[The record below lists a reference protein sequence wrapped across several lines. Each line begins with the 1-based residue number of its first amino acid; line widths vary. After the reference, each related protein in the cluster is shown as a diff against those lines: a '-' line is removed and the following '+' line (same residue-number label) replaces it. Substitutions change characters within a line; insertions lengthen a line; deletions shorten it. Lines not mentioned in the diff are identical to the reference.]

1 MTAAQ
6 FTVLIFQGL
15 TLGGL
20 YAMIGAGLA
29 LNYGILKVL
38 QLAHGEYI
46 TYGAFAAIGA
56 IALFP
61 NLPFPLVLLLAFLAC
76 ALLGAAAQL
85 LIVERAMAHR
95 NEVVAMLVTFG
106 LAVVLRDSLAEFA
119 GADLRG
125 LSVGSLAQA
134 NFTIAGITLG
144 VLPLVSL
151 GIALTSFLLLA
162 LLIFRTRLGME
173 IRAVSDMP
181 DIAALVGARVKRTH
195 IVVAALSAGLAAIA
209 GVLLAMRSS
218 ISPYSGLD
226 SLLIAFEVVVLGGL
240 GSIRGV
246 LLAGLLLGMTQVIS
260 TWADNSA
267 GLFYVHLVFF
277 VVLVFRAKTGKL
289 Q

>member
-1 MTAAQ
+1 MTAPQ
-6 FTVLIFQGL
+6 ITVLIFQGL

-56 IALFP
+56 ITLFP
-61 NLPFPLVLLLAFLAC
+61 NLPFPIVLLLAFLAC
-76 ALLGAAAQL
+76 ALLGAVLQWM
-85 LIVERAMAHR
+85 IVERAMAHR
-95 NEVVAMLVTFG
+95 NEIVAMLVTFG

-134 NFTIAGITLG
+134 NFTIAGVTLG

-151 GIALTSFLLLA
+151 GIAMTSFLLLA
-162 LLIFRTRLGME
+162 ILIFRTRLGRE

-195 IVVAALSAGLAAIA
+195 IIVAALSAGLAAIA

-277 VVLVFRAKTGKL
+277 AALLIRAKTGKL

>member
-1 MTAAQ
+1 MTGTQ
-6 FTVLIFQGL
+6 FAVLIFQGL

-61 NLPFPLVLLLAFLAC
+61 NLPFPIVLLLAFLAC
-76 ALLGAAAQL
+76 ALLGAAAQWL
-85 LIVERAMAHR
+85 LVERAMAHR
-95 NEVVAMLVTFG
+95 NGVVSILVTFG
-106 LAVVLRDSLAEFA
+106 LAVVLRDVLAEFA

-125 LSVGSLAQA
+125 LSVGTLAQA
-134 NFTIAGITLG
+134 NFTVAGVTLG

-151 GIALTSFLLLA
+151 AIAMCSFLLLA
-162 LLIFRTRLGME
+162 ALIFRTRLGME
-173 IRAVSDMP
+173 IRAVSDLP
-181 DIAALVGARVKRTH
+181 EIAALVGARVKRVH
-195 IVVAALSAGLAAIA
+195 VIVAALSAGLAAIA

-246 LLAGLLLGMTQVIS
+246 LLAGLLLGMTQVVS
-260 TWADNSA
+260 TWADNNA

-277 VVLVFRAKTGKL
+277 IVLIFRAKTGKL

>member
-1 MTAAQ
+1 MTIPQ

-46 TYGAFAAIGA
+46 TYGAFAAIGV

-61 NLPFPLVLLLAFLAC
+61 NLPFPFVLLIAFLAC
-76 ALLGAAAQL
+76 ALLGAVAQW

-95 NEVVAMLVTFG
+95 NEIVAMLVTFG

-134 NFTIAGITLG
+134 NFTIAGVTLG

-151 GIALTSFLLLA
+151 GIAMTSFLLLA
-162 LLIFRTRLGME
+162 TLIFRTRLGRE

-195 IVVAALSAGLAAIA
+195 IIVAALSAGLAAIA

-246 LLAGLLLGMTQVIS
+246 LLAGLLLGMTQVVS

-277 VVLVFRAKTGKL
+277 VALVFRAKTGKL

>member
-1 MTAAQ
+1 MTAPQ
-6 FTVLIFQGL
+6 ITVLIFQGL

-56 IALFP
+56 ITLFP
-61 NLPFPLVLLLAFLAC
+61 NLPFPIVLLLAFLAC
-76 ALLGAAAQL
+76 ALLGAVLQWM
-85 LIVERAMAHR
+85 IVERAMAHR
-95 NEVVAMLVTFG
+95 NEIVAMLVTFG

-134 NFTIAGITLG
+134 NFTIAGVTLG

-151 GIALTSFLLLA
+151 GIAMTSFLLLA
-162 LLIFRTRLGME
+162 ILIFRTRLGRE

-195 IVVAALSAGLAAIA
+195 IIVAALSAGLAAIA

-218 ISPYSGLD
+218 ISPYSGLE

-277 VVLVFRAKTGKL
+277 AALLIRAKTGRL

>member
-1 MTAAQ
+1 MTAPQ
-6 FTVLIFQGL
+6 ITVLIFQGL

-56 IALFP
+56 ITLFP
-61 NLPFPLVLLLAFLAC
+61 NLPFPIVLLLAFLAC
-76 ALLGAAAQL
+76 ALLGAVLQW

-95 NEVVAMLVTFG
+95 NEIVAMLVTFG

-134 NFTIAGITLG
+134 NFTIAGVTLG

-151 GIALTSFLLLA
+151 GIAMTSFLLLA
-162 LLIFRTRLGME
+162 ILIFRTRLGRE

-195 IVVAALSAGLAAIA
+195 IIVAALSAGLAAIA

-277 VVLVFRAKTGKL
+277 AALLIRAKTGKL

>member
-6 FTVLIFQGL
+6 FVSLIFQGL

-46 TYGAFAAIGA
+46 TYGAFAAVGVIV
-56 IALFP
+56 LFP
-61 NLPFPLVLLLAFLAC
+61 GLPFPIVLLAAFVAC
-76 ALLGAAAQL
+76 GVLGALAQW
-85 LIVERAMAHR
+85 LIVERAMSYR

-106 LAVVLRDSLAEFA
+106 LAVVLRDSLVEVV

-125 LSVGSLAQA
+125 LSVGQLGQA
-134 NFTIAGITLG
+134 NFTVGGMTFG

-151 GIALTSFLLLA
+151 SIAMASFGLLA
-162 LLIFRTRLGME
+162 FLTFQTRLGRQ
-173 IRAVSDMP
+173 IRAVSDLP
-181 DIAALVGARVKRTH
+181 DIAALVGIPVKRIH
-195 IVVAALSAGLAAIA
+195 VIVAALSAGLAAIA
-209 GVLLAMRSS
+209 GVLLALRASV
-218 ISPYSGLD
+218 SPYSGLD
-226 SLLIAFEVVVLGGL
+226 NLLIAFEVVVLGGL

-246 LLAGLLLGMTQVIS
+246 LWAGILLGMTQVVS
-260 TWADNSA
+260 TWFDGNA

-277 VVLVFRAKTGKL
+277 IVLVFRAMTGRL
-289 Q
+289 S

>member
-1 MTAAQ
+1 MTIPQ

-46 TYGAFAAIGA
+46 TYGAFAAIGV

-61 NLPFPLVLLLAFLAC
+61 NLPFPIVLLIAFLAC
-76 ALLGAAAQL
+76 ALLGAVAQW

-95 NEVVAMLVTFG
+95 NEIVAMLVTFG

-134 NFTIAGITLG
+134 NFTIAGVTLG

-151 GIALTSFLLLA
+151 GIAMTSFLLLA
-162 LLIFRTRLGME
+162 TLIFRTRLGRE

-195 IVVAALSAGLAAIA
+195 IIVAALSAGLAAIA

-246 LLAGLLLGMTQVIS
+246 LLAGLLLGMTQVVS

-277 VVLVFRAKTGKL
+277 VALVFRAKTGKL

>member
-1 MTAAQ
+1 MTGAQ
-6 FTVLIFQGL
+6 FAVLIFQGL

-61 NLPFPLVLLLAFLAC
+61 NLPFPIVLLLAFLAC
-76 ALLGAAAQL
+76 ALLGAAG
-85 LIVERAMAHR
+85 AMAACRARH
-95 NEVVAMLVTFG
+95 VAPQCRCPHAGDVRSG
-106 LAVVLRDSLAEFA
+106 RCLARCA
-119 GADLRG
+119 GGVCRADLRG
-125 LSVGSLAQA
+125 LSVGTLAQA
-134 NFTIAGITLG
+134 NFTIGGVTLG

-151 GIALTSFLLLA
+151 AIAMASFLLLA
-162 LLIFRTRLGME
+162 MLIFRTRLGME
-173 IRAVSDMP
+173 IRAVSDLP
-181 DIAALVGARVKRTH
+181 DIAALVGARVKRVH
-195 IVVAALSAGLAAIA
+195 VIVAALSAGLAAIA

-246 LLAGLLLGMTQVIS
+246 LFAGLLLGMTQVVS
-260 TWADNSA
+260 TWADNNA

-277 VVLVFRAKTGKL
+277 VALIFRAKTGKL

>member
-1 MTAAQ
+1 MTVPQ

-46 TYGAFAAIGA
+46 TYGAFAAIGV

-61 NLPFPLVLLLAFLAC
+61 NLPFPIVLLIAFLAC
-76 ALLGAAAQL
+76 ALLGAVAQW

-95 NEVVAMLVTFG
+95 NEIVAMLVTFG

-134 NFTIAGITLG
+134 NFTIAGVTLG

-151 GIALTSFLLLA
+151 GIAMTSFLLLA
-162 LLIFRTRLGME
+162 TLIFRTRLGRE

-195 IVVAALSAGLAAIA
+195 IIVAALSAGLAAIA

-246 LLAGLLLGMTQVIS
+246 LLAGLLLGMTQVVS

-277 VVLVFRAKTGKL
+277 VALVFRAKTGKL

>member
-1 MTAAQ
+1 MTAPQ
-6 FTVLIFQGL
+6 ITVLIFQGL

-56 IALFP
+56 ITLFP
-61 NLPFPLVLLLAFLAC
+61 NLPFPIVLLLAFLAC
-76 ALLGAAAQL
+76 ALLGAVLQWM
-85 LIVERAMAHR
+85 IVERAMAHR
-95 NEVVAMLVTFG
+95 NEIVAMLVTFG

-134 NFTIAGITLG
+134 NFTIAGVTLG

-151 GIALTSFLLLA
+151 GIAMTSFLLLA
-162 LLIFRTRLGME
+162 ILIFRTRLGRE

-195 IVVAALSAGLAAIA
+195 IIVAALSAGLAAIA

-277 VVLVFRAKTGKL
+277 AALLIRAKTGRL